1 VKGRVLL
8 VVVLLVAVAPAL
20 MVGLAQA
27 TVRVVVEAV
36 GALVDD
42 ATAGDGLGGVGVEG
56 EEGR

>member
-20 MVGLAQA
+20 MVGLAQS

-36 GALVDD
+36 GQLVED
-42 ATAGDGLGGVGVEG
+42 AADGGGLGGPAG
-56 EEGR
+56 EERR